1 MSNLLVQNI
10 KHTNGTTAQTID
22 STGRILTP
30 ARPAFRAHKTD
41 ASVSATNNYV
51 LNVASFNVGSHYST
65 STGKFT
71 CPING
76 VYVFYANILSA
87 NNQVSNDLSLYLNNT
102 DTDDRLIRSRVD
114 NGGNSNAYAT
124 ANIYF
129 VGNFST
135 NDEVFLRV
143 DSGEFFGTDRTWAQF
158 GGYLLG

>member
-22 STGRILTP
+22 SAGRVEYP
-30 ARPAFRAHKTD
+30 ARPVFRAHKTD
-41 ASVSATNNYV
+41 GDVSSTNNYV
-51 LNVASFNVGSHYST
+51 PNVANLNVGSHYST

-71 CPING
+71 CPITG
-76 VYVFYANILSA
+76 LYVFYANILTST
-87 NNQVSNDLSLYLNNT
+87 NQTSNDLSLYLNNT
-102 DTDDRLIRSRVD
+102 GTDDRLVRSRVD

-129 VGNFST
+129 VGNLSA

-143 DSGEFFGTDRTWAQF
+143 TDGTFYGQDRTWSQF